1 MKLGKLTY
9 VLLLTLA
16 TLVSCTEA
24 VKKEKADIE
33 VIDFSQMP
41 SMVGD
46 SVNTLVSESGIVIYR
61 MEAPK
66 LAIYDNVDTPYW
78 DFPEGLHI
86 ITYTEDGKEE
96 GDIRSDFAIYHVQ
109 TELWELRK
117 SVEAKNDEDKTIETE
132 LLYWNQKTELIYT
145 DAFVKVTE
153 DGLLTK
159 GYGFESDQNFENWTL
174 EDFEVEYIEQ

>member
-1 MKLGKLTY
+1 MELRKIAY
-9 VLLLTLA
+9 VALLALVTLA
-16 TLVSCTEA
+16 SCKTTA
-24 VKKEKADIE
+24 KKEKTDTK
-33 VIDFSQMP
+33 VIDFSEMP

-46 SVNTLVSESGIVIYR
+46 DVNTLVSDSGVVVYR

-66 LAIYDNVDTPYW
+66 LAIFDTVDTPYW

-86 ITYTEDGKEE
+86 TTYTKEGEEE
-96 GDIRSDFAIYHVQ
+96 GDIRSDFAIYHVEKQ
-109 TELWELRK
+109 LWELRK
-117 SVEAKNDEDKTIETE
+117 NVEAENQEGKTIETE
-132 LLYWNQKTELIYT
+132 LLYWDQNKEVIYS

-159 GYGFESDQNFENWTL
+159 GYGFTSDQTFENWTL